1 MCGIVGYNGRQQA
14 AKYLVDGLFALEY
27 RGYDSA
33 GVEILSPDGGLHGVK
48 CAGRVAVLQERVET
62 ANLLGTCGI
71 AHTRWATHGAP
82 SDKNAHPHLDCSGR
96 VAIVHN
102 GIIENYR
109 QLREQLM
116 AAGHTFA
123 SDTDSEVVAHLVE
136 DSLAGPAKGD
146 LLEAVRI
153 AVSRLEGSWAIC
165 AMSADVPGVLVCAR
179 NRSPLVL
186 ASTPDGSFCASDV
199 TALAGK
205 AKQVIQLDDGQLAQL
220 SNDGTIKVVDSDGDL
235 VSRPSVFAVDWD
247 ASAATLGGYPDFM
260 AKEIAE
266 QPEAIERLLADRLGD
281 NGIRLD
287 ELALSHDEVAAIDR
301 IYVVACG
308 TSYHVGLIARTLIE
322 AWAHVPVI
330 VETASEFNYRDVLV
344 TDHTLC
350 VVISQSGETAD
361 TLASARKMRA
371 AGANVFAITN
381 VIGSTAA
388 RESDGV
394 LYIQA
399 GPEVCVC
406 STKAYTAQMVAAV
419 LLTLFLAQHNGSMS
433 ASEVAAKF
441 EELAKVPDQIRE
453 VLKRNW
459 QDRVAAQDF
468 AGCHSSLFLGRGVNA
483 TTAAEGALKLKEIS
497 YLHAEAYAAGEM
509 KHGPIALLEKGF
521 PVVVVVPK
529 DRVHDKTVSNIE
541 EVIARGATC
550 VAVATDGDVD
560 VAALCDKILWI
571 PEIKEEFFV
580 PIVAVVHLQLLS
592 RYVALDRDCDVD
604 KPRNLAKSVT
614 VE

>member
-82 SDKNAHPHLDCSGR
+82 SDKNAHPHLDCTGR

-165 AMSADVPGVLVCAR
+165 AMSADVPDVLVCAR

-220 SNDGTIKVVDSDGDL
+220 ASDGTVKVVDADGDL

-266 QPEAIERLLADRLGD
+266 QPEAIERLLADRLGPE
-281 NGIRLD
+281 GIRLD

-399 GPEVCVC
+399 GPGLR
-406 STKAYTAQMVAAV
+406 
-419 LLTLFLAQHNGSMS
+419 LLHQGLHRADGRRRPAHALPG
-433 ASEVAAKF
+433 
-441 EELAKVPDQIRE
+441 
-453 VLKRNW
+453 
-459 QDRVAAQDF
+459 AAQRLHDRRRGLGQVCRARQGARPDPRGPQAQL
-468 AGCHSSLFLGRGVNA
+468 AGPCGSPGV
-483 TTAAEGALKLKEIS
+483 
-497 YLHAEAYAAGEM
+497 
-509 KHGPIALLEKGF
+509 
-521 PVVVVVPK
+521 
-529 DRVHDKTVSNIE
+529 
-541 EVIARGATC
+541 
-550 VAVATDGDVD
+550 
-560 VAALCDKILWI
+560 
-571 PEIKEEFFV
+571 
-580 PIVAVVHLQLLS
+580 
-592 RYVALDRDCDVD
+592 
-604 KPRNLAKSVT
+604 
-614 VE
+614 